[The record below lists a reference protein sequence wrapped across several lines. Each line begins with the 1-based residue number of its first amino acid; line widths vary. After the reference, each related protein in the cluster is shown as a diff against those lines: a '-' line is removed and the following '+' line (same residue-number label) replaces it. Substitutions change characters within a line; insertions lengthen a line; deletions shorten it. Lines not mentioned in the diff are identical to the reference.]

1 MFVTTASDIEMYMPA
16 HKILIVDNNR
26 DFRGR
31 LRHQLEAW
39 GYEVM
44 EAEEGAEEVKTAL
57 EEAPDLLLLDY
68 HMPYMNGVR
77 TAKAAVAQRPDLQV
91 LFITPEFERSFLAE
105 MVPSDTHFMQK
116 PFEME
121 DLQRNITHLL
131 H

>member
-1 MFVTTASDIEMYMPA
+1 MPT
-16 HKILIVDNNR
+16 HKILIVDNNH

-39 GYEVM
+39 GYRVV
-44 EAEEGAEEVKTAL
+44 EAEEGAEQVRTAL
-57 EEAPDLLLLDY
+57 EESPDLLLLDY
-68 HMPYMNGVR
+68 HMPYINGVQV
-77 TAKAAVAQRPDLQV
+77 ANAALAQRPDLHV

>member
-1 MFVTTASDIEMYMPA
+1 MYMRA
-16 HKILIVDNNR
+16 HKILIVDNNH

-31 LRHQLEAW
+31 LRHHLETW

-57 EEAPDLLLLDY
+57 EESPDLLLLDY
-68 HMPYMNGVR
+68 HMPYINGVQV
-77 TAKAAVAQRPDLQV
+77 AKVALAQRPDLQV